1 MAGVLKIDIHE
12 SLEDLKEL
20 LSKQSRAIAR
30 SQVQILWWL
39 KSGQATQVNELVRLS
54 GYHRTTV
61 SGWLSQYRQG
71 GLTQLLARGQSP
83 GRPRAIAGDLRAH
96 LVRELDTPEG
106 FASYGE
112 VQRWLAAV
120 HGCEVPYKTV
130 HKTVRYD
137 LKAKL
142 KVPRP
147 VSEKQAPGAVA
158 AFQQTSE
165 A

>member
-1 MAGVLKIDIHE
+1 MAGILKIAIRE

-20 LSKQSRAIAR
+20 LTEQSRAIER
-30 SQVQILWWL
+30 SKVQILWWL
-39 KSGQATQVNELVRLS
+39 KSGQATQVNELARLS

-71 GLTQLLARGQSP
+71 GLVQLLARGQSP
-83 GRPRAIAGDLRAH
+83 GRPCAIAGELRQQ
-96 LVRELDTPEG
+96 LIQELEAPEG

-120 HGCEVPYKTV
+120 HGCDVPYKTV

-147 VSEKQAPGAVA
+147 VSEKQAPGAA
-158 AFQQTSE
+158 EAFQQTSE

>member
-1 MAGVLKIDIHE
+1 MAGVLKIDIQE
-12 SLEDLKEL
+12 SSEELREL
-20 LSKQSRAIAR
+20 LSQQSRAVER
-30 SQVQILWWL
+30 SKVQLLWWL
-39 KSGQATQVNELVRLS
+39 QSGQATQVNELAGLS

-61 SGWLSQYRQG
+61 SSWLSQDRQG
-71 GLTQLLARGQSP
+71 SLAQLLARGQSS
-83 GRPRAIAGDLRAH
+83 GRPRAIVGK
-96 LVRELDTPEG
+96 VREHLAQELETPEG

-120 HGCEVPYKTV
+120 HGCHVAYQTV

-142 KVPRP
+142 KVLRP
-147 VSEKQAPGAVA
+147 VSEKQEPGAVA
-158 AFQQTSE
+158 AFQETSE

>member
-1 MAGVLKIDIHE
+1 MAGVLKIEIHE
-12 SLEDLKEL
+12 SLQELKEQL
-20 LSKQSRAIAR
+20 TKQSRATER
-30 SQVQILWWL
+30 SKVQILWWL
-39 KSGQATQVNELVRLS
+39 KSGQATQANELASLS

-71 GLTQLLARGQSP
+71 GLAQLLSRGHSP
-83 GRPRAIAGDLRAH
+83 GRPRAIAGELREQLAQ
-96 LVRELDTPEG
+96 ELETPEG

-112 VQRWLAAV
+112 VQQWLAAV
-120 HGCEVPYKTV
+120 HGCHVPYKTV

-147 VSEKQAPGAVA
+147 VSEKQASGAIES
-158 AFQQTSE
+158 FQQTLE